1 MKKFFFI
8 LSMFLL
14 SAIPACAVDWQIVE
28 TNIPNFNL
36 YIDVDS
42 IKQLKDQ
49 QYVYAIKYN
58 YSEKIPKVAYLKS
71 DLRSNYIGIIQAEDF
86 DAVSY
91 HPTAVFATPHVF
103 MKPINDNSF
112 LTFTHN
118 YLSDILA
125 SNNYIKISD
134 TSDLTANNPDIIY
147 YQTMYNSRVNALI
160 KANKELQ
167 AQVDALTQQIN
178 EVLNSGNGNIIDSA
192 ALQSLI
198 ERRSNFQEQI
208 VNNKNDLKII
218 QGEDGLGGILN
229 HITDE
234 LAKGEE
240 AFKADIAFGTT
251 LDEIVTL
258 LENETSTYTSIYKSL
273 YANRFNVNYRNAGI
287 IDTTGGISL
296 IINLAISVVLGLIV
310 GAVVAGIVGYN
321 DTKKDK
327 PKKIKEV
334 ELKA

>member
-118 YLSDILA
+118 YLSDIYGTSSAQKTDLSVKKA
-125 SNNYIKISD
+125 EAVPVPQKEIKKEKAETPVSYK
-134 TSDLTANNPDIIY
+134 TAKY
-147 YQTMYNSRVNALI
+147 TQSQVSVNMEDYVTAVS
-160 KANKELQ
+160 AELQ
-167 AQVDALTQQIN
+167 KNWNPPASGRKTQAIVIISAGN
-178 EVLNSGNGNIIDSA
+178 DGGLYRYHFAKSSGDEATDRSILSA
-192 ALQSLI
+192 IKQTVPFPKFAKTNQNLK
-198 ERRSNFQEQI
+198 NFQF
-208 VNNKNDLKII
+208 VFDY
-218 QGEDGLGGILN
+218 GI
-229 HITDE
+229 
-234 LAKGEE
+234 
-240 AFKADIAFGTT
+240 FK
-251 LDEIVTL
+251 
-258 LENETSTYTSIYKSL
+258 KS
-273 YANRFNVNYRNAGI
+273 V
-287 IDTTGGISL
+287 
-296 IINLAISVVLGLIV
+296 
-310 GAVVAGIVGYN
+310 
-321 DTKKDK
+321 K
-327 PKKIKEV
+327 
-334 ELKA
+334 